1 MRKPAR
7 IGSGSS
13 GMADLSRVEH
23 QRLVAVTAALFT
35 HGSDD
40 PELVDVWLHLESV
53 TVMVCVAADWTL
65 RITPDEPEE
74 SYTMPELGSRV
85 DVVPAPDEV
94 PFVRHVGER
103 LVRVIERFDA
113 EAFNQCMEAEFVFD
127 TGSVAAW
134 SFGGDLH
141 LAGGGPGRHGR
152 APGGGDPA
160 Q

>member
-1 MRKPAR
+1 MV
-7 IGSGSS
+7 
-13 GMADLSRVEH
+13 DLSRVEC

-40 PELVDVWLHLESV
+40 PKLVDVWLHLESV
-53 TVMVCVAADWTL
+53 TVIVRVAADWTL
-65 RITPDEPEE
+65 RIAPDEPQE

-85 DVVPAPDEV
+85 DVVPASEEV

-127 TGSVAAW
+127 TGSVVAW

-141 LAGGGPGRHGR
+141 LARGGPCRRGP
-152 APGGGDPA
+152 APGDGDFA
-160 Q
+160 